1 MSRKSGVG
9 ESGENRKK
17 LSQPISRVLSWTI
30 IHLGI
35 TSPLCSSDLPE
46 SNARHAERIPIWS
59 CSRWGLPC
67 RLVLPLTRCA
77 LTAPFHPY
85 RHCRRSALCCTFR

>member
-1 MSRKSGVG
+1 MPEKATGMSRKSGVG

-35 TSPLCSSDLPE
+35 TSPLCSSDPPE

-85 RHCRRSALCCTFR
+85 LINNNI